1 MELTLSP
8 TEILEIDVI
17 YFNYFERA
25 GQLPTYKLNN
35 EISSSGV

>member
-25 GQLPTYKLNN
+25 GSTTNL
-35 EISSSGV
+35 